1 MKFKLISNIEERFTS
16 ILNKEKHY
24 YRHVISNGD
33 GIWKMPYMSA
43 DEYEQL
49 ADALAET
56 PASKLN
62 DRSADVIGYI
72 TKDGRIVKH
81 QKSTGYTVVY
91 ADEGTGENL
100 IISFYRQ
107 PLSKFYR
114 KLDTP
119 NIDMTFGKNI

>member
-1 MKFKLISNIEERFTS
+1 
-16 ILNKEKHY
+16 
-24 YRHVISNGD
+24 
-33 GIWKMPYMSA
+33 MSA

-49 ADALAET
+49 ANALAET

-81 QKSTGYTVVY
+81 QKSTDYTVVY

-100 IISFYRQ
+100 IISFYKQ
-107 PLSKFYR
+107 SLSKFYR
-114 KLDTP
+114 KLNTP

>member
-1 MKFKLISNIEERFTS
+1 MRFNLINNIEERFTS
-16 ILNKEKHY
+16 KTNRKNHY
-24 YRHVISNGD
+24 YRHVSSNAD
-33 GIWKMPYMSA
+33 GIWKMPDMSI

-91 ADEGTGENL
+91 TNEGTDENL
-100 IISFYRQ
+100 IISFYKQ
-107 PLSKFYR
+107 SLNKFYR

>member
-1 MKFKLISNIEERFTS
+1 MIFKLISNIEERFTS
-16 ILNKEKHY
+16 KTNRKNHY
-24 YRHVISNGD
+24 YRHVTSNDD
-33 GIWKMPYMSA
+33 GIWKMPDMSI

-49 ADALAET
+49 ADTLAET

-91 ADEGTGENL
+91 VDGGNGENL
-100 IISFYRQ
+100 IISFYKQ
-107 PLSKFYR
+107 SLSKFYR

>member
-16 ILNKEKHY
+16 ISKKEKRY
-24 YRHVISNGD
+24 YRHVISNDD
-33 GIWKMPYMSA
+33 GIWKMPYMSV

-72 TKDGRIVKH
+72 T
-81 QKSTGYTVVY
+81 
-91 ADEGTGENL
+91 NL
-100 IISFYRQ
+100 SPHTR
-107 PLSKFYR
+107 
-114 KLDTP
+114 
-119 NIDMTFGKNI
+119 G

>member
-16 ILNKEKHY
+16 ISKKEKRY
-24 YRHVISNGD
+24 YRHV
-33 GIWKMPYMSA
+33 MPYMSV

-72 TKDGRIVKH
+72 T
-81 QKSTGYTVVY
+81 
-91 ADEGTGENL
+91 NL
-100 IISFYRQ
+100 SPHTR
-107 PLSKFYR
+107 
-114 KLDTP
+114 
-119 NIDMTFGKNI
+119 G

>member
-16 ILNKEKHY
+16 VSNKEKHY
-24 YRHVISNGD
+24 YRHIISNDD
-33 GIWKMPYMSA
+33 GIWKMPNMSA

-81 QKSTGYTVVY
+81 QKSTNYTVVY
-91 ADEGTGENL
+91 VIESGENL
-100 IISFYRQ
+100 IISLYRQ
-107 PLSKFYR
+107 SLSKFYH
-114 KLDTP
+114 KLNTP